1 MKGNQKIIDAL
12 NGLLAM
18 ELAAMD
24 QYFIHSQMYLDW
36 GLQKLYDRISHEFDD
51 EKGHATV
58 LIERMLFLEGVP
70 DMVTRDGFKVGSDIK
85 SMLESDLRVEY
96 EVASR
101 LKSAIALCEQERDFV
116 TRDALCPLHVPKWIT
131 RWLEQQ
137 LGMIERLGSSFTS
150 HNSARRSP
158 CLAEQVS
165 LLMAAGP
172 ARQRAARPD

>member
-101 LKSAIALCEQERDFV
+101 LRSAIALCEQERGFV
-116 TRDALCPLHVPKWIT
+116 TKARVQDDGLAL
-131 RWLEQQ
+131 Q
-137 LGMIERLGSSFTS
+137 
-150 HNSARRSP
+150 ARSTPYGLVHPRGH
-158 CLAEQVS
+158 S
-165 LLMAAGP
+165 L
-172 ARQRAARPD
+172 QFQE